1 MKTAILLIPVLALAA
16 AAQAQEAP
24 KKWKDAAELSYVQT
38 SGNSKTTTLS
48 AKNLFNYDW
57 QKAALELAAGGL
69 GTKSGTSV
77 TGEQY
82 NASEKVSWKLTGKNY
97 TFEKIAWDKN
107 RFAGI
112 KDRWDLGVG
121 VGRHI
126 LESADD
132 QLFAEVGG
140 GYMFEDRMPGSE
152 NKSFGT
158 YRGYA
163 KYIRT
168 LSATAN
174 ASQDFEYLGNLKESD
189 GYRMNAE
196 TALVASISSH
206 FSLKASHVWKY
217 VNSPSAGFRK
227 TDTINMLS
235 LIVNY

>member
-1 MKTAILLIPVLALAA
+1 
-16 AAQAQEAP
+16 
-24 KKWKDAAELSYVQT
+24 VQT

-57 QKAALELAAGGL
+57 QKAALELTAGGL

-77 TGEQY
+77 TAEQY

-97 TFEKIAWDKN
+97 TFEKAAWEKN
-107 RFAGI
+107 RFAGF
-112 KDRWDLGVG
+112 KDRWDLGLG

-126 LESADD
+126 LESADN

-140 GYMFEDRMPGSE
+140 GYIFEDRMPGAE

-168 LSATAN
+168 LSPTAN
-174 ASQDFEYLGNLKESD
+174 ASQDLEYLGNLKESD

-196 TALVASISSH
+196 TALVASISTH

-217 VNSPSAGFRK
+217 ANSPSAGFKK